1 MINYNLNLILLGYQK
16 YIPVHEFF
24 QFFEITV
31 NEYYEVINNFGRN
44 IKNSKKYINSQY
56 YKNKVLNKQIVK
68 LLSNDKLNNK
78 FDTIQQLFKLDSNY
92 FINYIDFITKNNIF
106 LSPFIFQDE
115 KFYNFFKSSID
126 NNNKL
131 SMSHPNKKLFY
142 KNIKNTNLLIEQSN
156 NMSIEEIALFWGT
169 SPLIISKELIENR
182 KGGYW
187 ENENIRINAPFFIDY
202 NYNKYSTEELF
213 YIIEN
218 INKNNNNILEN
229 LNTTLENY
237 TFVKEII
244 HKILRVCSDIELK
257 ELICNNNLLLKN
269 NMSNYIKLL
278 KNIKKENSQFIFKYK
293 IEDLFTLKDR
303 EELNN
308 YFESLK
314 NSILFKKH
322 QCEKIKKKI
331 IILKTEHKNYCGY
344 YLKENSDYFEILME
358 ENIVKKIKK
367 KDVLYLNNL

>member
-131 SMSHPNKKLFY
+131 SMSHPNQKLFY

-229 LNTTLENY
+229 
-237 TFVKEII
+237 
-244 HKILRVCSDIELK
+244 
-257 ELICNNNLLLKN
+257 
-269 NMSNYIKLL
+269 
-278 KNIKKENSQFIFKYK
+278 
-293 IEDLFTLKDR
+293 
-303 EELNN
+303 
-308 YFESLK
+308 
-314 NSILFKKH
+314 
-322 QCEKIKKKI
+322 
-331 IILKTEHKNYCGY
+331 
-344 YLKENSDYFEILME
+344 
-358 ENIVKKIKK
+358 
-367 KDVLYLNNL
+367 

>member
-1 MINYNLNLILLGYQK
+1 LINYNLNLILLGYQK

-131 SMSHPNKKLFY
+131 SMSHPNQKLFY

>member
-106 LSPFIFQDE
+106 LSPFIFQNE

-131 SMSHPNKKLFY
+131 SMSHPNQKLFY

>member
-131 SMSHPNKKLFY
+131 SMSHPNQKLFY

-237 TFVKEII
+237 TFIKEII

>member
-131 SMSHPNKKLFY
+131 SMSHPNQKLFY

>member
-131 SMSHPNKKLFY
+131 SMSHPNQKLFY

-358 ENIVKKIKK
+358 KNIVKKIKK

>member
-68 LLSNDKLNNK
+68 LLSNDKLNSK

-131 SMSHPNKKLFY
+131 SMSHPNQKLFY